1 VEFECRARSALGRGT
16 ADATSPTESARAKL
30 AGKASI
36 GNVAL
41 PETRRRR
48 FTMNRRNKI
57 LSGIFAV
64 TVGLSMAMPL
74 KASAND
80 WYPEHHHHHSWRW
93 TRDNDHYRTAPY
105 EPSNNYRYEPRYAYG
120 NRAVPADGQGI
131 INRRNPNL
139 YWACDSDGHHCHWAR
154 R

>member
-1 VEFECRARSALGRGT
+1 
-16 ADATSPTESARAKL
+16 
-30 AGKASI
+30 
-36 GNVAL
+36 
-41 PETRRRR
+41 
-48 FTMNRRNKI
+48 MNTRNKV

-80 WYPEHHHHHSWRW
+80 MYPEHHHHSWRW
-93 TRDNDHYRTAPY
+93 TRDHDHYRASPY
-105 EPSNNYRYEPRYAYG
+105 EQSNNYRYEPRYAYG
-120 NRAVPADGQGI
+120 NRPIPADGQGI

>member
-1 VEFECRARSALGRGT
+1 MKT
-16 ADATSPTESARAKL
+16 
-30 AGKASI
+30 
-36 GNVAL
+36 
-41 PETRRRR
+41 
-48 FTMNRRNKI
+48 RNKI

-93 TRDNDHYRTAPY
+93 TRDNDHYRAAPY

-120 NRAVPADGQGI
+120 NRAIPSDGQGI

-139 YWACDSDGHHCHWAR
+139 YWACDSGGHHCHWAR